1 MVHDN
6 EIQTNIQRNV
16 IPYAI
21 TGYDDTELIEKQS
34 EANVNNMMDNS
45 RNVFRTRNN
54 LNNILEVLDCE
65 SDTKGKHPVTETN
78 KNNSF
83 TKTKNDKENYK
94 IQKQKRN
101 WLNRKNKLAE
111 IQVTTHKLDTKLVR
125 KLLSKGQ
132 LLYDN
137 DTKLYLLL

>member
-54 LNNILEVLDCE
+54 LNNI
-65 SDTKGKHPVTETN
+65 
-78 KNNSF
+78 
-83 TKTKNDKENYK
+83 
-94 IQKQKRN
+94 
-101 WLNRKNKLAE
+101 
-111 IQVTTHKLDTKLVR
+111 
-125 KLLSKGQ
+125 
-132 LLYDN
+132 
-137 DTKLYLLL
+137 